1 MATKKKTLAQR
12 IAADPKLKAKYL
24 NNPGLRSKLP
34 DSALTPALRK
44 QRTANAYA
52 KTPITPGSGV
62 TNAMLARET
71 ANAQTV
77 KYGQAETALK
87 EQGLGTMQLARNEQD
102 WYGGYQR
109 ELAQHAANTQAINAQ
124 ANAANLA
131 LQQGITGI
139 GQSQVAGIQQG
150 ANVDAASR
158 GTTAANLGPEANAAL
173 GVRQQMAQGLGAQQV
188 ATGAAQ
194 SRYADTMAGV
204 VAPTQK
210 LQALQQAGRDFQGV
224 LKQGQGLA
232 REKGAYGEQYKSQ
245 RVADEF
251 KNVLA
256 QQTLGLDAQKAA
268 ATVQTAAANRA
279 ETRRA
284 HKASET
290 VAQGNLSVSKSR
302 AQLAAEKDAVQRQN
316 KTGPY
321 APARGVSSAAH
332 DRKVVANTKTR
343 SQINTATSDAKYLRG
358 QKIAILG
365 PDGKP
370 ETGKDGK
377 PTGRKRALTRE
388 EIRANLRKRYKDADV
403 ADAAI
408 ELAELGHVQSRT
420 RDKLRKRGIGVPKA
434 WLPKTAK
441 PTGGTVGELARG
453 GVSLS
458 KKPPVP
464 LR

>member
-1 MATKKKTLAQR
+1 MAKKKTLAQR

-44 QRTANAYA
+44 QRTANAYG
-52 KTPITPGSGV
+52 KQPITPGSGV

-87 EQGLGTMQLARNEQD
+87 EQGLGTVQLARNEQD

-109 ELAQHAANTQAINAQ
+109 ELAQHAANTQIINAQ

-139 GQSQVAGIQQG
+139 GQTQAAGIQQG
-150 ANVDAASR
+150 ADADAASR

-188 ATGAAQ
+188 ATGAAS
-194 SRYADTMAGV
+194 SRYAHTMAGV

-224 LKQGQGLA
+224 LRQGQGLA
-232 REKGAYGEQYKSQ
+232 REKGAYGEEYKSQ

-256 QQTLGLDAQKAA
+256 QQALIGDQAKAA
-268 ATVQTAAANRA
+268 ATIANQTATRK
-279 ETRRA
+279 ETSRA
-284 HKASET
+284 HKASES
-290 VAQGNLSVSKSR
+290 VAQGNLGVAKSR
-302 AQLAAEKDAVQRQN
+302 EQLAAEKDAVQRAN

-321 APARGVSSAAH
+321 APARGPSSAAH

-343 SQINTATSDAKYLRG
+343 SQINTATSDAKYLRT
-358 QKIAILG
+358 QKIALLG
-365 PDGKP
+365 RDGKP

-420 RDKLRKRGIGVPKA
+420 RDKLKARGISVPKA
-434 WLPKTAK
+434 WQPKRAK
-441 PTGGTVGELARG
+441 KTTLTGLARSGGT
-453 GVSLS
+453 SLS
-458 KKPPVP
+458 SKPPVALP
-464 LR
+464 

>member
-1 MATKKKTLAQR
+1 MAAKKKTLAQR

-44 QRTANAYA
+44 QRTANAYG
-52 KTPITPGSGV
+52 KQPITPGSGV

-77 KYGQAETALK
+77 RYGQAETAL
-87 EQGLGTMQLARNEQD
+87 QQQALGTANLARNEQD

-109 ELAQHAANTQAINAQ
+109 ELAQHAANTQIINAQ

-139 GQSQVAGIQQG
+139 GQLQVAGIQQG
-150 ANVDAASR
+150 ANADAAAR

-188 ATGAAQ
+188 ATGAAS

-210 LQALQQAGRDFQGV
+210 LQALQQAGQDFKGI
-224 LKQGQGLA
+224 LRQGQGLA
-232 REKGAYGEQYKSQ
+232 REKGAYGDEYKSQ

-284 HKASET
+284 HKASES
-290 VAQGNLSVSKSR
+290 VAQGNLGVAKSR
-302 AQLAAEKDAVQRQN
+302 AQLAADKDAIQRAN

-321 APARGVSSAAH
+321 APASAKAKKPTSGPGSLAPAAEAKTISQINKIASMLTNGSIEETDPNTGQKRVRKVGTAEVLARLKAQGVDPRLIEAGKSVYHHKGSGIGPSGVHAAH
-332 DRKVVANTKTR
+332 D
-343 SQINTATSDAKYLRG
+343 
-358 QKIAILG
+358 LG
-365 PDGKP
+365 
-370 ETGKDGK
+370 
-377 PTGRKRALTRE
+377 
-388 EIRANLRKRYKDADV
+388 V
-403 ADAAI
+403 
-408 ELAELGHVQSRT
+408 HVGSHW
-420 RDKLRKRGIGVPKA
+420 KLVRPKA
-434 WLPKTAK
+434 KAK
-441 PTGGTVGELARG
+441 LAGTQGPAR
-453 GVSLS
+453 
-458 KKPPVP
+458 
-464 LR
+464 R